1 MPQPDPPAEL
11 YARLSGTPAPAD
23 LSDLLTKVGDLHR
36 ERGEL
41 DAAAAAYQAALVHGP
56 SGPASLGLGILAM
69 IRGEP
74 GAEAHF
80 EAALE
85 ALRASGD
92 WQGAATAQGNLAAA
106 ALAAGRVEAARAQA
120 VAALDGLAVH
130 SLPPDPI
137 ILINLARAHSLSGD
151 PEAAAEALAE
161 ARRSAGAQGRP
172 HQQGL
177 ACLVEGELA
186 RDAGD
191 LEEAVGAFQAASE
204 LLAQPGDRVRALLAL
219 AEAARRLGDRAAAI
233 SALEALIPLQRRGP
247 VEPLIASLVAL
258 GGLCY
263 DEADVARALVLLDE
277 AHARL
282 PEDQGGSATE
292 RRLRRNR
299 GLALVAAGRLDEAEA
314 DLARAE
320 ALVGDSGDPQDLVTV
335 LAVRCDLLRYRG
347 RLAPAIEL
355 QARIAE
361 LCANHGVGVPS
372 RGLVS
377 AVEDRSLNLGVAGW
391 RRGRAGRD
399 GPVLMIAPAAHGATG
414 PLFPRGAVSVA
425 SFLQHH
431 GIPTAVLPLAWHAEP
446 HLPPAE
452 ARRRAR
458 AALRD
463 AVESLRPRAV
473 GISVTFSYLYP
484 EGQRIAEDVRALD
497 PDLPILIGG
506 PHVTYQ
512 DEACLRETPAIDVV
526 VRGEGEWTALE
537 LIRALDAGAD
547 LSGVAGLTFRRP
559 DGGIQ
564 RNDKRP
570 LGSVLEL
577 PPEDFGLLPAGF
589 CRIMDISALTSRG
602 CAYRCR
608 FCHEFRYW
616 GGVVR
621 EHPVQRV
628 IDEMAR
634 LSRYDNLLMG
644 IDDSMLDMRTPYFH
658 ALVEA
663 LGRSEHVSPNFGL
676 LTRLDTITPEGAA
689 AMRRAGMRWV
699 CVGVESG
706 SPRVLQSMNKEIT
719 VEQIRAGLRLV
730 REAGLSASGFLIIG
744 HPGDSP
750 EESVQSRGFVD
761 DLFKDD
767 LIDWLDL
774 STFSPYPGTPFFN
787 TPERHGVEILTRDWS
802 LWRRTNRPVAQL
814 SGYSAEQIYLELLRM
829 LALQDRYVSGRQAPP
844 ALGSGAGPSA

>member
-1 MPQPDPPAEL
+1 MPQPTPPAEL
-11 YARLSGTPAPAD
+11 YARLSGTPAPGD
-23 LSDLLTKVGDLHR
+23 LGDLLAKVGDLHR

-41 DAAAAAYQAALVHGP
+41 DAAAAAYAAALGHGP

-80 EAALE
+80 RAALE
-85 ALRASGD
+85 ALEALGD
-92 WQGAATAQGNLAAA
+92 DSGAATALGNLAAV
-106 ALAAGRVEAARAQA
+106 ALSAGRVAQARALAEQA
-120 VAALDGLAVH
+120 LARLTALE
-130 SLPPDPI
+130 LPPDPI
-137 ILINLARAHSLSGD
+137 VLINLARALAMSGE

-161 ARRSAGAQGRP
+161 ARRAAGAQGRP
-172 HQQGL
+172 HQQGI
-177 ACLVEGELA
+177 AALVEGELA
-186 RDAGD
+186 RDASNLD
-191 LEEAVGAFQAASE
+191 QAANAFRAASE
-204 LLAQPGDRVRALLAL
+204 LLAFPGDRARALLLL
-219 AEAARRLGDRAAAI
+219 AETTQRLGDREGAI
-233 SALEALIPLQRRGP
+233 AALEALIPLQRRGP
-247 VEPLIASLVAL
+247 LAPLIASLVAL

-263 DEADVARALVLLDE
+263 DGADLGRALPLLDE

-282 PEDQGGSATE
+282 TEEQRGSATE

-320 ALVGDSGDPQDLVTV
+320 RLAEDSGSPEDLVTV

-347 RLAPAIEL
+347 RLAAAIEL

-361 LCANHGVGVPS
+361 LCAAHGVRVPS

-377 AVEDRSLNLGVAGW
+377 AVEDRSLNLGVAAL
-391 RRGRAGRD
+391 RRGRTSGD

-431 GIPTAVLPLAWHAEP
+431 GIPAAVLPLAWHAEP

-452 ARRRAR
+452 ARARAR

-463 AVESLRPRAV
+463 AMDSLRPRAV
-473 GISVTFSYLYP
+473 GVSVTFSYLYP
-484 EGQRIAEDVRALD
+484 EGQRVAEDVRALD
-497 PDLPILIGG
+497 PDVPILIGG

-512 DEACLRETPAIDVV
+512 DEAALRETPAIDVV

-537 LIRALDAGAD
+537 LIRALDAGSD
-547 LSGVAGLTFRRP
+547 LGGVSGITFRRP
-559 DGGIQ
+559 DGTIQ

-570 LGSVLEL
+570 LGSVLDL
-577 PPEDFGLLPAGF
+577 PPEDFTLLPAGF

-621 EHPVQRV
+621 EHPVARV
-628 IDEMAR
+628 TDEMER
-634 LSRYDNLLMG
+634 LARYDNVLLG
-644 IDDSMLDMRTPYFH
+644 IDDSMLDMRTPFFH
-658 ALVEA
+658 ELIAA
-663 LGRSEHVSPNFGL
+663 LGRSDHVSPNFGL
-676 LTRLDTITPEGAA
+676 LTRLDTITPEGAS

-719 VEQIRAGLRLV
+719 VEQIRAGLRLAQD
-730 REAGLSASGFLIIG
+730 AGLSASGFLIIG

-750 EESVQSRGFVD
+750 EESATSRAFVD
-761 DLFKDD
+761 DLFKDN

-787 TPERHGVEILTRDWS
+787 SPERHGIEILTRDWS

-814 SGYSAEQIYLELLRM
+814 SGYNAEQIYLELLRM
-829 LALQDRYVSGRQAPP
+829 LALQDSHVRGRQAPP